1 METEPKRI
9 FNFSA
14 GPATL
19 PLPVLQQVQAE
30 LLDYGGTGMSL
41 MEMSHRSKTF
51 EGVMQQIDSDL
62 RRLMDIPSDYKILFL
77 QGGATLQ
84 FAMLPMNFLPK
95 DQSADYILNG
105 TWSKGAIKEA
115 RKLGNVRVAASSEAT
130 NFDRVPGY
138 SPSSFDPQAA
148 YLHFTSN
155 ETIHGVQFAAEP
167 PAPQGVPLV
176 CDMSSDFISRPLDVS
191 RYGLIYA
198 GAQKNAG
205 PAGVT
210 IVVVRQDLLER
221 TPANLPVMLDY
232 RALAESNSMYNT
244 PPTFAIYIV
253 GLVVK
258 WVLALGGLE
267 AMQRRN
273 QEKANLVYRAI
284 DLSGGF
290 YRGHAEPGSR
300 SVMNV
305 TFRLP
310 TEELEAQFAKEA
322 GAQGLSGL
330 KGHRS
335 VGGMRASIYNAMP
348 IEGVQALAD
357 FMQAFQRVNG

>member
-1 METEPKRI
+1 
-9 FNFSA
+9 
-14 GPATL
+14 
-19 PLPVLQQVQAE
+19 
-30 LLDYGGTGMSL
+30 
-41 MEMSHRSKTF
+41 
-51 EGVMQQIDSDL
+51 
-62 RRLMDIPSDYKILFL
+62 
-77 QGGATLQ
+77 
-84 FAMLPMNFLPK
+84 
-95 DQSADYILNG
+95 
-105 TWSKGAIKEA
+105 
-115 RKLGNVRVAASSEAT
+115 
-130 NFDRVPGY
+130 
-138 SPSSFDPQAA
+138 
-148 YLHFTSN
+148 
-155 ETIHGVQFAAEP
+155 
-167 PAPQGVPLV
+167 
-176 CDMSSDFISRPLDVS
+176 MSSDFISRPLDVS